1 MVEKKLKFLGLG
13 TIVEVDDL
21 ISLPKTKYVV
31 IARAIG
37 RNKDDSTLLR
47 YMVAPHPFGNVP
59 DQEEN
64 ILRITASQV
73 KRVIYEGYTDELD
86 EKLLADLESKMRG
99 TDAPPPLTS
108 KTEVSKTTNPE
119 DEEKKAKELVEQQLK
134 KAEEEQ
140 KLKEQEI
147 LKKDPFYKFRK
158 MKEAEANDSD
168 RTD

>member
-64 ILRITASQV
+64 ILRIACSAASSRLPPTSTIFLMACPSV
-73 KRVIYEGYTDELD
+73 W
-86 EKLLADLESKMRG
+86 
-99 TDAPPPLTS
+99 PPP
-108 KTEVSKTTNPE
+108 P
-119 DEEKKAKELVEQQLK
+119 Q
-134 KAEEEQ
+134 
-140 KLKEQEI
+140 
-147 LKKDPFYKFRK
+147 
-158 MKEAEANDSD
+158 
-168 RTD
+168 